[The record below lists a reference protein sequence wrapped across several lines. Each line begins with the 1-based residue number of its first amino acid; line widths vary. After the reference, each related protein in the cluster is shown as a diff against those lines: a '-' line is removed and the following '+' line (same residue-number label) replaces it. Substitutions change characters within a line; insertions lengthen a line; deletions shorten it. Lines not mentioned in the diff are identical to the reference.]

1 MSHILG
7 CQGTETQSP
16 SPFKCTAK
24 QYSDTALPALL
35 AAAASPQNS
44 VHLCHSKCLNPR
56 TSTAPPGSWAGAAAC
71 SRAQCQ

>member
-7 CQGTETQSP
+7 SQGTETQSS

-44 VHLCHSKCLNPR
+44 VHLRHSKCLNPR
-56 TSTAPPGSWAGAAAC
+56 TSTAHRAAGLGLQPAAH
-71 SRAQCQ
+71 AQCQ